1 MEKTKK
7 DQLNRIRKE
16 IKQEIQFI
24 NQELLKHNEDVLIK
38 ETAREI
44 RRYLIMADNEINT
57 YLLKTY

>member
-38 ETAREI
+38 ETAHEI

>member
-1 MEKTKK
+1 MERTKK